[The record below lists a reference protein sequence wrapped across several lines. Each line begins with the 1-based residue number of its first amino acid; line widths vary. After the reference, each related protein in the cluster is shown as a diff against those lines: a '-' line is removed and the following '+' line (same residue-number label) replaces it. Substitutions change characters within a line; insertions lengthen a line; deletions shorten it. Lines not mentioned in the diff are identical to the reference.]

1 MTPATIVICTY
12 NRAAL
17 LGRAVA
23 SALAEAHGVTA
34 EVLVV
39 DNASTDETPALLAR
53 LARRSAGLRLAH
65 EPRLGLS
72 AARNRGLAEARG
84 AVTVYLDDDAVPHP
98 GWLDALLRPYD
109 APAVAAVGGRIR
121 LHFPS
126 PPPAWLTPA
135 LHHAFSAYDRG
146 QEPRVLRYGHDEY
159 PYGANISFRTAA
171 ARAAGGF
178 STRLGPRGRTELL
191 HDETD
196 LCFRL
201 ERAGGEIRYAPA
213 AVVDHWVMPERVTVD
228 GILRRHELAGRSAA
242 VFVLRNRG
250 LARALWRI
258 RWLYARQLFAR
269 PYAAREPI
277 DAERLLAE
285 CRRREALGYVRGLV
299 RALPASAALRR
310 EARAPVPL
318 AAAGLRV

>member
-17 LGRAVA
+17 VARAIGD
-23 SALAEAHGVTA
+23 ALAEAYHAGA

-39 DNASTDETPALLAR
+39 DNASTDDTPALLAR
-53 LARRSAGLRLAH
+53 LARRSPGLRLAH
-65 EPRLGLS
+65 EPHLGLS

-84 AVTVYLDDDAVPHP
+84 EVTVYLDDDAVPEP
-98 GWLDALLRPYD
+98 GWLAALLRPYD
-109 APAVAAVGGRIR
+109 ARQVAAVGGRIR

-126 PPPAWLTPA
+126 PPPSWLTPS
-135 LHHAFSAYDRG
+135 LYGAFSAYDRG
-146 QEPRVLRYGHDEY
+146 DEPRVLRYGRDEY
-159 PYGANISFRTAA
+159 PYGANISFRTVA

-178 STRLGPRGRTELL
+178 STRLGPHGRTELL

-201 ERAGGEIRYAPA
+201 EHAGGEIHYAPDA
-213 AVVDHWVMPERVTVD
+213 IVQHWVLPERISPER
-228 GILRRHELAGRSAA
+228 ILLRHELAGRSAA

-258 RWLYARQLFAR
+258 RWLYARPLMVR
-269 PYAAREPI
+269 PYTPHEPI
-277 DAERLLAE
+277 DADRLLGE

-318 AAAGLRV
+318 TAAGARV